1 MHRLLKKNQ
10 VLTIPNI
17 LSFFRILLIPVI
29 IWLYCAKRDYYAAIA
44 IVVLSGITDIVDGI
58 IARKFNMISDFG
70 KIIDPIADKL
80 TQFSLFICLTYNY
93 PMMIVLVILFFLKE
107 CVLGIMSAVILKKQD
122 CVNGAKWHGKLN
134 TIIIYITIAIMILLP
149 ELPQPIVNLIISV
162 CFISMGVSFVL
173 YAKFHINIYKK
184 NLAAKN

>member
-1 MHRLLKKNQ
+1 MHRILKKNQ
-10 VLTIPNI
+10 VLTIPNM
-17 LSFFRILLIPVI
+17 LSFFRILLIPLI
-29 IWLYCAKRDYYAAIA
+29 IWLYCFKHDYYAAIA
-44 IVVLSGITDIVDGI
+44 IVVLSGLTDIADGI

-80 TQFSLFICLTYNY
+80 TQFSLFICLSYNY
-93 PMMIVLVILFFLKE
+93 PLMIVLVVLFFLKE
-107 CVLGIMSAVILKKQD
+107 CILGIMSAVILKKQD

-134 TIIIYITIAIMILLP
+134 TIIIYITIAILILFP
-149 ELPQPIVNLIISV
+149 QLPQTTVNTII
-162 CFISMGVSFVL
+162 CICLISMGISFIL